1 MMMTKKPKA
10 VAAVESTDLPKAFEP
25 MRAARMA
32 PSFGQLLGSIDPA
45 AYKTPSM
52 MSMVEKR
59 VLFNLARKHYSG
71 EGVIIDAGIFLG
83 GSTVCFGE
91 GIRGNP
97 HARTIRRN
105 FDKPVISFERGV
117 IGNRMPEFF
126 ARNNVTG
133 MGAPGE
139 SFADALRANIAGVA
153 DMVDLRIGDILET
166 ARDCDQPVEILF
178 LDVLKLPEI
187 SRFMI
192 RQFFTRLIPGV
203 SVVVHQDYFYE
214 LLPYI
219 MVDQEFFQDHFA
231 FIGEACST
239 ALFLC
244 TKAIDDATIDR
255 LEAGLSPDEQQRLI
269 SIAMQ
274 RSIDPARRFMC
285 ALAKTRLINQLH
297 GEDAAYDYLVFARRE
312 FPEQTASTLPR
323 LRQALQAVEKLCAGG
338 R

>member
-1 MMMTKKPKA
+1 MMTRKTRAPGAAPA
-10 VAAVESTDLPKAFEP
+10 VDAPKAFDP
-25 MRAARMA
+25 MRAARMV
-32 PSFGQLLGSIDPA
+32 PNFGHLLGSIEPA
-45 AYKTPSM
+45 AYKVPSM

-59 VLFNLARKHYSG
+59 VLFILARKHYSG

-83 GSTVCFGE
+83 ASTVCFGE
-91 GIRGNP
+91 GIRANP
-97 HARTIRRN
+97 HANAIRRTW
-105 FDKPVISFERGV
+105 DKPVIAFEKAV

-126 ARNNVTG
+126 ARNEVTG

-139 SFADALRANIAGVA
+139 SFADALRENIAGVA
-153 DMVDLRIGDILET
+153 DMVDLRVGDIMET

-244 TKAIDDATIDR
+244 TRAIDEAAVQR
-255 LEAGLSPDEQQRLI
+255 LEAGLSADEQQRLL

-285 ALAKTRLINQLH
+285 ALAKARLINSLH
-297 GEDAAYDYLVFARRE
+297 GEDAAFDYLNFARRE
-312 FPEQTASTLPR
+312 FPEQAASPLPR
-323 LRQALQAVEKLCAGG
+323 LRQALQAVERLCAGK

>member
-1 MMMTKKPKA
+1 MAKQDKKEKPTL
-10 VAAVESTDLPKAFEP
+10 VAEPPKAFEP
-25 MRAARMA
+25 MRAARML
-32 PSFGQLLGSIDPA
+32 PSFGHLLGSIEPA
-45 AYKTPSM
+45 AYKVPSM

-91 GIRGNP
+91 GIRANA
-97 HARTIRRN
+97 HARAIKRAW
-105 FDKPVISFERGV
+105 DKPVIAFEKAI

-126 ARNNVTG
+126 DRNNVTG

-139 SFADALRANIAGVA
+139 SFADALRENIAAVA
-153 DMVDLRIGDILET
+153 DLVDLRIGDIMET
-166 ARDCDQPVEILF
+166 ARGVDHPVEILF
-178 LDVLKLPEI
+178 LDVLKLPDI
-187 SRFMI
+187 SKFMI

-203 SVVVHQDYFYE
+203 SIVVHQDYFYE

-219 MVDQEFFQDHFA
+219 MTDQEFFRDYFT

-244 TKAIDDATIDR
+244 TKAIPLEAIEQ
-255 LEAGLSPDEQQRLI
+255 LEAGLSADEQERLV
-269 SIAMQ
+269 SIALQ
-274 RSIDPARRFMC
+274 RSTDPARRFMV
-285 ALAKTRLINQLH
+285 ALAKTRLINQLQ
-297 GEDAAYDYLVFARRE
+297 GEDAAYDYLCHVRRE
-312 FPEQTASTLPR
+312 FPEQATSPLPR